1 MLQKRVL
8 IYLIFEVAFFAGLV
22 IPTMLAIPEHKMV
35 INRPMRAVVVG
46 VICDVFNVIMYSSP
60 LFIVRDVIRTK
71 SVKYMPLPLSFTN
84 FLNGCCWTGY
94 ALIGKTDYFILVIL
108 ILIISLLFSCQS
120 FFFLAMFLPKFLLL
134 T

>member
-8 IYLIFEVAFFAGLV
+8 IYLICEVAFFAGVV

-71 SVKYMPLPLSFTN
+71 SVKYMPIYLSVTN

-94 ALIGKTDYFILVIL
+94 ALIGKIDYFILVIL
-108 ILIISLLFSCQS
+108 KLFH
-120 FFFLAMFLPKFLLL
+120 FYFLAEVFTTYLALINFYI
-134 T
+134 TYI